1 MKLGRFLEYKDI
13 FPIGLALL
21 LQSFTDISIVMINVL
36 LKKKKSLNFFSK
48 KEDGLSIVE
57 VMMAFVVIA
66 IVLIATAGAMTASF
80 RSASYTENKSRAA
93 AYAAEVIAVA
103 KQADFKQLYLETQ
116 PTDPALFGQGKCLN
130 NQTTIPAGSAT
141 DDMTIVKT
149 GTGEP
154 YQGLVYCQ
162 AKQAGNEKG
171 SIGSTFYIQT
181 KIVYLLR
188 NQGSTS
194 TNFYP
199 KRVYVE
205 VKWQDVYSGEGKYNT
220 YTTSYTRSPSP
231 KDCVPDRI
239 SALGATPAG
248 CRP

>member
-1 MKLGRFLEYKDI
+1 
-13 FPIGLALL
+13 
-21 LQSFTDISIVMINVL
+21 MINMLVRM
-36 LKKKKSLNFFSK
+36 KKTPNFFK
-48 KEDGLSIVE
+48 KNEDGLSIVE
-57 VMMAFVVIA
+57 VMIAFVVIA

-80 RSASYTENKSRAA
+80 RSSSYSENKARAA

-103 KQADFKQLYLETQ
+103 KQADFKQLYLKTQ
-116 PTDPALFGQGKCLN
+116 PADPKLFGTGRCLN

-141 DDMTIVKT
+141 ADVKLVTT

-154 YQGLVYCQ
+154 YKGLIYCQ
-162 AKQAGNEKG
+162 AKQSGNEKG
-171 SIGSTFYIQT
+171 NIGATFYIQT

-188 NQGSTS
+188 IPGETS
-194 TNFYP
+194 TLSTNYYP

-205 VKWQDVYSGEGKYNT
+205 VKWQDVYSGEGKFNT

-239 SALGATPAG
+239 TALGTVPAG